1 MDKVTGWLVL
11 AVAVVIALVSARPY
25 AGCWNDGSRLA
36 AVEALVDHHTLAIDH
51 SIFLAVPSD
60 PGAAPYPPE
69 EPALLRTGTLDR
81 LRIDGHWYSDKSPV
95 PALLLAALYRLLQW
109 TTGLTARA
117 RPELFCYLMT
127 LASAGVPYAI
137 AVWSVHRL
145 GAPLRLAPG
154 LRLALAVSF
163 GLATVALPYARHANN
178 HILLLGVAAA
188 LLPGLAWLAEDARAG
203 RRSWPRLLGLGA
215 LAGLGYTV
223 DLGAGPVLLVCT
235 LAVVAYR
242 CRRAGAVAAFLAA
255 ALPWL
260 ALHHAV
266 NYAVGGTFGPANAVT
281 AYLQWPGSP
290 FTPQTMT
297 GGWKHPSLAHLV
309 IYAAELL
316 LGKQGFLGHNLPLF
330 LAVPALAALAWR
342 RTADLPEVLFAC
354 CWCGGT
360 WLAYAVNSVNH
371 SGLCCSVRWFV
382 PLLAPAYYGLALFLR
397 DYPRWRGTFFLL
409 SGWGAGL
416 GVLLWAEG
424 PWMKHMVPGFWALQA
439 AALLSCALGW
449 LLLRRRRG
457 VVATPYPVPAARAA

>member
-1 MDKVTGWLVL
+1 MEKVTGWLVL
-11 AVAVVIALVSARPY
+11 AVAAVIALVSARPY

-36 AVEALVDHHTLAIDH
+36 AVEALVDYHTLAIDR
-51 SIFLAVPSD
+51 SVFVRVPSEA
-60 PGAAPYPPE
+60 GAAPYPPE
-69 EPALLRTGTLDR
+69 EPALLQTGTLDK
-81 LRIDGHWYSDKSPV
+81 LLIDGHWYSDKSPV
-95 PALLLAALYRLLQW
+95 PALLLAGVYQVLQW
-109 TTGLTARA
+109 TTGLTARG
-117 RPELFCYLMT
+117 RPDLFCYLMT
-127 LASAGVPYAI
+127 LASAGLPYAV

-145 GAPLRLAPG
+145 GVPLRLGPG
-154 LRLALAVSF
+154 LRLALAASF
-163 GLATVALPYARHANN
+163 GLATVAPPYARHVNN

-203 RRSWPRLLGLGA
+203 RLSWPRLLGLGT

-223 DLGAGPVLLVCT
+223 DLGAGPVLFVCM
-235 LAVVAYR
+235 LGVVAFR
-242 CRRAGAVAAFLAA
+242 CRRAGAVAAFLTA

-266 NYAVGGTFGPANAVT
+266 NYAVGGTFAPANAIA

-297 GGWKHPSLAHLV
+297 GRWQHPSVAHLV
-309 IYAAELL
+309 VYAADLL
-316 LGKQGFLGHNLPLF
+316 VGKQGFLGHNLPLF
-330 LAVPALAALAWR
+330 LAVPSLAALAWR

-397 DYPRWRGTFFLL
+397 DRPRWRGTFLLL
-409 SGWGAGL
+409 SAWGAGL
-416 GVLLWAEG
+416 GVLMWGEG

-439 AALLSCALGW
+439 AALLSCLLGW
-449 LLLRRRRG
+449 RSLAQGRPA
-457 VVATPYPVPAARAA
+457 ATPHPARPARAA

>member
-1 MDKVTGWLVL
+1 MEKVTGWLVL
-11 AVAVVIALVSARPY
+11 AVAAVVALVSARPY

-36 AVEALVDHHTLAIDH
+36 TVEALVDQHTLAIDR
-51 SIFLAVPSD
+51 SIFVRVPAE
-60 PGAAPYPPE
+60 PGAVPYPPD
-69 EPALLRTGTLDR
+69 EPALLQTGALDK
-81 LRIDGHWYSDKSPV
+81 LLIAGHWYSDKSPV
-95 PALLLAALYRLLQW
+95 PALLLAALYQVLQW
-109 TTGLTARA
+109 TTGLTARG
-117 RPELFCYLMT
+117 RPDLFCYLMT
-127 LASAGVPYAI
+127 LASAGLPYVV
-137 AVWSVHRL
+137 AVWSVYRL
-145 GAPLRLAPG
+145 GAPLRLSAG
-154 LRLALAVSF
+154 LRLALAASF
-163 GLATVALPYARHANN
+163 GLATVALPYARHVNN

-188 LLPGLAWLAEDARAG
+188 LLPELAWLAEDARAG
-203 RRSWPRLLGLGA
+203 RLSWPRLLGLGT

-235 LAVVAYR
+235 LAVVAWR
-242 CRRAGAVAAFLAA
+242 GRRAGAVAAFLAA

-266 NYAVGGTFGPANAVT
+266 NYAVGGTLAPANAVA

-297 GGWKHPSLAHLV
+297 GGWKHPSVTHLLV
-309 IYAAELL
+309 YAVDLL

-342 RTADLPEVLFAC
+342 RTADLPEVLFAG

-397 DYPRWRGTFFLL
+397 DHPRWVGTFLLL

-439 AALLSCALGW
+439 ASLLSCLLGR
-449 LLLRRRRG
+449 LLLRQG
-457 VVATPYPVPAARAA
+457 HAAPALPRAASPARAA